1 MGLKN
6 SVTKSGTLEQAISAL
21 VPFYKIK
28 RAGAVL
34 VSPRVSRSR
43 RRTQTKIAAAAPN
56 DAAFVVSAT
65 ASPSAMLL
73 LRCFCRY
80 YEGCR

>member
-6 SVTKSGTLEQAISAL
+6 LVAKSGTLEEAIGTL

-28 RAGAVL
+28 RTGDVL
-34 VSPRVSRSR
+34 VSPGVSRSR
-43 RRTQTKIAAAAPN
+43 HRTQAKITAAALT
-56 DAAFVVSAT
+56 DAVFVVSAT
-65 ASPSAMLL
+65 ASPSAMVL
-73 LRCFCRY
+73 LRWFSRY